1 MKVVNEY
8 NIDEG
13 YDLNFNQVSKC
24 LLLTALLLL
33 SACGV
38 DESES
43 NVSKSKSK
51 SQTQQ
56 VTLSAD
62 NTIDS
67 ITNGLESYISLEDK
81 IHASSSVGY
90 NTVSEVVL
98 LSAQPAC
105 RDINVYPSGYSVNST
120 GYIGTCVYEYT
131 VENTID
137 STARAVAYSTTIV
150 QDDVTGSVEQFEAIA
165 ETEEANQPLSI
176 NLSEKLLGQI
186 PDGYSLSST
195 MTNLGVGSASLDI
208 NNQTITFIS
217 DEPGYSQIIY
227 SYASE
232 TEVKIGSI
240 NIAVSVELN
249 TAPIAPDIDYSA
261 DMSTETVNINTEV
274 IINLG
279 PYISDPDGEPLQ
291 LIYVDSWYA
300 SVVPFD
306 LSDENNT
313 KFTFNTVRAG
323 EHFVTYA
330 ISDHNGGY
338 DIGQIR
344 IEVYDPESAA
354 SWGNIQ
360 QGLQLFY
367 GPLTHAE
374 AFGQGVMDTS
384 TNFDQNRTVSTFH
397 YADAKNSCKSKGGLP
412 SEVQLQELY
421 YLNKPESQGWPVVLN
436 YWSNNVNTVVSL
448 SSGQVSSPVGTNTY
462 YVTCVNE
469 AGFSIDSRQSF
480 TDNVIANGGST
491 DDGIAKVVVKFTFD
505 QQPVSGAV
513 INASVPDMTFAQ
525 LDMSSVTTDDD
536 GIAIFK
542 VTDIKAE
549 TVAFTAEY
557 NGVQRTI
564 EITFIGDK
572 STAELVSEVVINN
585 TDISGGINEVVATLK
600 DSNDNPLKG
609 EPISFA
615 SSDTVNISS
624 GTGGSTTDD
633 NGQQSALVQWTGAL
647 DLNFDPTATITSSY
661 TRVDTVE
668 LLSDSLVT
676 FSTAKL
682 TGLIIDKNNQP
693 FDGGTNLVHAVVKK
707 SDGSL
712 AAGKVVRFTTNSA
725 YCKINGFQAAEGNY
739 VDVTT
744 GADGFAYVN
753 ISFST
758 SSDIDISCTV
768 TAEMGPV
775 SKKVTVKFLSHHYVC
790 GNKINDTDKDNASG
804 TCVKVASANG
814 KLFAGAPSMPFLNS
828 VGHTNTGGTYTENG
842 TTGPLGVFATIFKG
856 SISSLC
862 VMYNTIGLDSK
873 SNWRAA
879 STDELVELYGVHG
892 NMYDAM
898 GWATHYS
905 YWSSTPNDNYYDH
918 VSLRTGE
925 VFDFIPGYYIYFTCV
940 SGD

>member
-1 MKVVNEY
+1 MK
-8 NIDEG
+8 
-13 YDLNFNQVSKC
+13 LNKVCKWLLLST
-24 LLLTALLLL
+24 LSALLTACN
-33 SACGV
+33 SG
-38 DESES
+38 ESES
-43 NVSKSKSK
+43 NVGNSQ
-51 SQTQQ
+51 SQT

-67 ITNGLESYISLEDK
+67 ITNGLESYVSLEDK
-81 IHASSSVGY
+81 IHATSSVGD

-105 RDINVYPSGYSVNST
+105 RDINVYSSGYSVNST
-120 GYIGTCVYEYT
+120 GYIGTCVYEYRVQNT
-131 VENTID
+131 VD
-137 STARAVAYSTTIV
+137 STAGAVAYSTTIV
-150 QDDVTGSVEQFEAIA
+150 QENATGSVEQFEAIA
-165 ETEEANQPLSI
+165 ETAEASQPLSI
-176 NLSEKLLGQI
+176 NLAEKLLGQI

-195 MTNLGVGSASLDI
+195 MTNLGVGRASLDI
-208 NNQTITFIS
+208 NSQTITFIS

-240 NIAVSVELN
+240 NIAVSAELN
-249 TAPIAPDIDYSA
+249 TAPVAPNIDYSA
-261 DMSTETVNINTEV
+261 NINNETVNIDTDV
-274 IINLG
+274 IIDVG
-279 PYISDPDGEPLQ
+279 SYISDPDGEPLQ
-291 LIYVDSWYA
+291 LVYVDSWYA
-300 SVVPFD
+300 SVTPLD
-306 LSDENNT
+306 LNGENNT
-313 KFTFNTVRAG
+313 KFIFNTDRAG

-338 DIGQIR
+338 DIGQVR
-344 IEVYDPESAA
+344 IEVYDPNSAA

-360 QGLQLFY
+360 EGLKVFY
-367 GPLTHAE
+367 GPLTHTE

-384 TNFDQNRTVSTFH
+384 TNFDQNKTVSTFN
-397 YADAKNSCKSKGGLP
+397 YTDAEKSCKSKGGLP

-421 YLNKPESQGWPVVLN
+421 NLSRPQSQGWPVALN
-436 YWSNNVNTVVSL
+436 YWSNDVTKVVSL
-448 SSGQVSSPVGTNTY
+448 SNGQSSVPVGSDTY

-469 AGFSIDSRQSF
+469 GGFVIDNEQSF
-480 TDNVIANGGST
+480 TTNVIANGGST
-491 DDGIAKVVVKFTFD
+491 DDGIAKVVVKLTFN

-525 LDMSSVTTDDD
+525 LDMSSVTIDDD

-549 TVAFTAEY
+549 TVVFTAEY

-624 GTGGSTTDD
+624 GAGGATTDD
-633 NGQQSALVQWTGAL
+633 NGQQSALVQWTGAT

-682 TGLIIDKNNQP
+682 TDLIIDKNNQP
-693 FDGGTNLVHAVVKK
+693 FDGGPNLVYAVVEN

-712 AAGKVVRFTTNSA
+712 SAGKVVRFTTDSA
-725 YCKINGFQAAEGNY
+725 YCEINGSQAAGGNY

-744 GADGFAYVN
+744 GADGHANAN
-753 ISFST
+753 IT
-758 SSDIDISCTV
+758 LTHPRIANVSCGVSANLGHV
-768 TAEMGPV
+768 T
-775 SKKVTVKFLSHHYVC
+775 KNVTVQFVNHPYVC
-790 GNKINDTDKDNASG
+790 GYEINDSDKNNAAGS
-804 TCVKVASANG
+804 CVKVTSANG
-814 KLFAGAPSMPFLNS
+814 KLYTGTPSITFLNS
-828 VGHTNTGGTYTENG
+828 VDFGYYNYDGSSGMFALFTLEN
-842 TTGPLGVFATIFKG
+842 
-856 SISSLC
+856 ISKLC
-862 VMYNTIGLDSK
+862 TMYNSIGLYGKTSWNRTTKFDL
-873 SNWRAA
+873 NN
-879 STDELVELYGVHG
+879 LYSERG
-892 NMYDAM
+892 NMFDAF
-898 GWATHYS
+898 GWAAHIS
-905 YWSSTPNDNYYDH
+905 YWSTTRANSSDYFYY
-918 VSLRTGE
+918 VSLE
-925 VFDFIPGYYIYFTCV
+925 SGYGGSAILPSGTKYASCV
-940 SGD
+940 SAD